1 MIKLRNKKGDT
12 SLMGVII
19 AFIAI
24 TMIASFFNITKK
36 NYVKNEIQ
44 SILDVS
50 TINALN
56 NSIDRTAIRTE
67 MYKIKGTNEYI
78 DKRGGT
84 VVISHDTTNMEN
96 VIKTNLETELSR
108 NIKTTGVIKNYKV
121 ENIETSLINS
131 SKGVNYGTSATT
143 KPQIYMDATISFEMD
158 DNKNFD
164 ALTTHSYSIKNAFS
178 GNSYNITITGTAKD
192 GKVRLIART
201 TSRVVFK

>member
-56 NSIDRTAIRTE
+56 NSIDKTAMREEIYRV
-67 MYKIKGTNEYI
+67 KGTNEYI
-78 DKRGGT
+78 DKRGGIT
-84 VVISHDTTNMEN
+84 VINHDSTNMKN
-96 VIKTNLETELSR
+96 TIKSNLEFELTR
-108 NIKTTGVIKNYKV
+108 NIKTTGVITNYKV

-131 SKGVNYGTSATT
+131 STGVNYGSTAKT
-143 KPQIYMDATISFEMD
+143 KPQLYMDATISFEMED
-158 DNKNFD
+158 AKEFD
-164 ALTTHSYSIKNAFS
+164 ALTTRSYSIKNAFS
-178 GNSYNITITGTAKD
+178 GNSYNITISGVTKD
-192 GKVRLIART
+192 GKVKLIVRT